1 MTTQW
6 NTIIR
11 WKSKIQNPKSNQRT
25 QSTHEQY
32 SKKTLAAKNANGQK
46 YHYQL

>member
-1 MTTQW
+1 MKPNEKW
-6 NTIIR
+6 IHSFL
-11 WKSKIQNPKSNQRT
+11 KPKSNQRT

-46 YHYQL
+46 